1 MYGQALSKI
10 TKDKNPLSDED
21 EAVLQGDEDYVQAE
35 DQQEVDST
43 DVETND
49 DDPTVMAVYF
59 CTNCLKK
66 GLSEKEKRDHE
77 KETGHKLDRVK
88 LPNFLQI

>member
-1 MYGQALSKI
+1 MYGLALSKV

-21 EAVLQGDEDYVQAE
+21 EAVLQGVEDAVDAE
-35 DQQEVDST
+35 GQQEVSNFE
-43 DVETND
+43 VETNE
-49 DDPTVMAVYF
+49 DDPTVIAVYF

-66 GLSEKEKRDHE
+66 GLSEKEKREHE
-77 KETGHKLDRVK
+77 EETGHKLDRVK